1 MPSLTNTVTTTTT
14 INATTVVGLLV
25 EDLCSSSLPSS
36 ALSLFSLVS
45 SVFPLL
51 SNTVPENTSAPS
63 YLTTTLLGACVC
75 GCGCACGVGD
85 EDS

>member
-14 INATTVVGLLV
+14 TTVAGLLV
-25 EDLCSSSLPSS
+25 EDLCWSSLSSS

-51 SNTVPENTSAPS
+51 SNTVSDNASAPS

-75 GCGCACGVGD
+75 GCGCACGVG
-85 EDS
+85 EKDS